1 MPNIPPRK
9 FLIGGQSRFP
19 IFFIW
24 EKATHSPAAA
34 TVFMACLFVI
44 TCVAFNAVHQ
54 TASRLTWSFARD
66 DALFFSKKLS
76 SVHHSLG
83 VPVYALVLDGI
94 LVFLVG
100 IVYICSS
107 TGKPVSHNL
116 PSLPSQA
123 SCELTVNI
131 AFNSFIS
138 TTVIVAQ
145 VSFAIPAVL
154 VILRR
159 GSTHFLPESRPFK
172 VPNVVGY
179 ICNVVCIIWAVIL
192 TVFFCFPATLPVTGG
207 NMSKLPNIILNNRGC

>member
-1 MPNIPPRK
+1 
-9 FLIGGQSRFP
+9 
-19 IFFIW
+19 
-24 EKATHSPAAA
+24 
-34 TVFMACLFVI
+34 MACLFVI
-44 TCVAFNAVHQ
+44 SCVAFNAVHQ

-76 SVHHSLG
+76 PVHHSLG
-83 VPVYALVLDGI
+83 VPVNALVLDGI

-107 TGKPVSHNL
+107 TGTPVSHNL
-116 PSLPSQA
+116 LSQK
-123 SCELTVNI
+123 SCKLTVNI

-145 VSFAIPAVL
+145 VSFAIPALL

-159 GSTHFLPESRPFK
+159 RSSHFLPESRPFR

-192 TVFFCFPATLPVTGG
+192 TVFFCFPAALPVTGG
-207 NMSKLPNIILNNRGC
+207 NMSKLPHIIQNNRGC